1 MWVAPTLAV
10 RALAVVLCAL
20 SFPALAGAADKP
32 TLVVGHDQWIGYSG
46 VFIAKEKKLFDA
58 AGLNVELKP
67 FSNPGDTLPAL
78 AAGKLDLALTTLHN
92 LGLIVGTSDVDIVAV
107 YLIDT
112 SSGADAIVAKPD
124 VRSVTDL
131 KGKNVAV
138 TVGEV
143 NEMLLRVGLER
154 AKLAPADVKV
164 VNLSADDAGAAFLA
178 GKVDAAV
185 TWEPWVSRAT
195 AGGGHVIFSS
205 AEVPNVILDSV
216 AVTKSTL
223 EKRRKD
229 VLSFVAAVDRG
240 VGYLRAHPDEA
251 RTIIGKYLEAEPDA
265 VKGML
270 AGDKIYGLADN
281 RELFGTAAKPGP
293 GYDSMGRVV
302 EFLQANTLVQRPL
315 VPAKLLAPGLVRR

>member
-1 MWVAPTLAV
+1 M
-10 RALAVVLCAL
+10 RALAFLLWVLAFPSLVV
-20 SFPALAGAADKP
+20 AADKP
-32 TLVVGHDQWIGYSG
+32 TLVVGHDQWIGYCG
-46 VFIAKEKKLFDA
+46 VFIAKEKKFFDK

-92 LGLIVGTSDVDIVAV
+92 LGLIVGTSDVEIVAV

-112 SSGADAIVAKPD
+112 SSGADAIVAKPE
-124 VRSVTDL
+124 VQKVADL

-143 NEMLLRVGLER
+143 NEMLLKVGLER
-154 AKLAPADVKV
+154 SKLEESDVKI

-195 AGGGHVIFSS
+195 EGGGHVIFSS

-216 AVTKSTL
+216 AVSKATL
-223 EKRRKD
+223 GKRRAD
-229 VLSFVAAVDRG
+229 ILSFLAAVDRG
-240 VGYLRAHPDEA
+240 VGYLRANPEEA
-251 RTIIGKYLEAEPDA
+251 RIIIGKYLEAEPDA

-281 RELFGTAAKPGP
+281 KDLFGTAAKPGA
-293 GYDSMGRVV
+293 GYDSMSRVV
-302 EFLQANTLVQRPL
+302 EFLQANKLVQRPIT
-315 VPAKLLAPGLVRR
+315 PAKLLEPSLIRR

>member
-1 MWVAPTLAV
+1 M
-10 RALAVVLCAL
+10 RALAPLLCILAFL
-20 SFPALAGAADKP
+20 PLAGAADKP

-46 VFIAKEKKLFDA
+46 VFLAKEKELFET

-92 LGLIVGTSDVDIVAV
+92 LGLIVGTSDVEIVAV

-112 SSGADAIVAKPD
+112 SSGADAIVARPD
-124 VRSVTDL
+124 VKSVADL

-138 TVGEV
+138 TIGEV

-154 AKLAPADVKV
+154 SKLQESDVKL

-195 AGGGHVIFSS
+195 QGGGHVIFSS

-216 AVTKSTL
+216 AVSKATL
-223 EKRRKD
+223 VKRRAD
-229 VLSFVAAVDRG
+229 ILSFLAAIDRG
-240 VGYLRAHPDEA
+240 VGYLRAHPDES
-251 RTIIGKYLEAEPDA
+251 RVIIGKYLEAEPDA

-293 GYDSMGRVV
+293 GYDSMSRVV
-302 EFLQANTLVQRPL
+302 KFLQANNLVQRPIT
-315 VPAKLLAPGLVRR
+315 PAELLDPSLVRR